1 MFVIDVMLFVYILYN
16 VRMKAREGLLKCKE
30 LGLSPD
36 ELQKLL
42 PVIDTSSSDSGIKA
56 MMQKLLLLNHHG
68 FWHCISIQFP
78 FRKLSTCLKVLKVF
92 VYLPRCI

>member
-1 MFVIDVMLFVYILYN
+1 MAVMLFVHVQYN
-16 VRMKAREGLLKCKE
+16 DRMKAREGLLKCKE

-56 MMQKLLLLNHHG
+56 MMRKPLLLNYHVILALYHPVS
-68 FWHCISIQFP
+68 IS
-78 FRKLSTCLKVLKVF
+78 
-92 VYLPRCI
+92 